1 MECSICTEAISE
13 TTSSARMTC
22 GHTFHFGCL
31 ATWATTAQTCPMC
44 RHTFGAT
51 EATEKIQPDVRI
63 WVDTAVAGTGR
74 SYTIQEM
81 YNTLSNTSHPS
92 LGRRSMWRPRI
103 RRELE
108 QRYRDRPLED
118 VNYDGPDRLEV
129 ELIMEHTNVS
139 RQTAERY
146 LAYHNGDVVETVMC
160 FLTSNDDNPIP
171 EFRRRE
177 RPALSE
183 PYVPRD
189 ITHRVGVTALTVN
202 SVHDGYESS

>member
-1 MECSICTEAISE
+1 
-13 TTSSARMTC
+13 
-22 GHTFHFGCL
+22 
-31 ATWATTAQTCPMC
+31 MC

-51 EATEKIQPDVRI
+51 EATERIQPDVRI

-74 SYTIQEM
+74 SYTVQDM
-81 YNTLSNTSHPS
+81 YNTLAEEDTHPS
-92 LGRRSMWRPRI
+92 FGRRAMWRPRI

-108 QRYRDRPLED
+108 QRYRDRPAEEYPTGTDPIDIDLI
-118 VNYDGPDRLEV
+118 V
-129 ELIMEHTNVS
+129 EQTQVS
-139 RQTAERY
+139 RETAQRY

-160 FLTSNDDNPIP
+160 FLASDDDYPIP

-189 ITHRVGVTALTVN
+189 ITQRVGVTALTVN

>member
-1 MECSICTEAISE
+1 
-13 TTSSARMTC
+13 MTC

-44 RHTFGAT
+44 RHVFGET
-51 EATEKIQPDVRI
+51 EASERIRPDVRI

-74 SYTIQEM
+74 SYTIEEM
-81 YNTLSNTSHPS
+81 YNSLSDDTHPS

-108 QRYRDRPLED
+108 QRYRDRPAEEYPTGTD
-118 VNYDGPDRLEV
+118 PIEID
-129 ELIMEHTNVS
+129 LIMEQTQVS
-139 RQTAERY
+139 RETAERY

-171 EFRRRE
+171 EFQRRE
-177 RPALSE
+177 RPTLSE

-189 ITHRVGVTALTVN
+189 ITHRVGMTALTTQPM
-202 SVHDGYESS
+202 HEGGYESS